1 MEFLLAI
8 GSPATNTISIFQILI
23 KDYFLGYVGRN
34 QKGVKR
40 TSNLDH
46 WNFKFKIIWT
56 LYLYTQRT
64 F

>member
-8 GSPATNTISIFQILI
+8 GSPATNTIIFFQILI
-23 KDYFLGYVGRN
+23 KDYFLDYVGRN

-40 TSNLDH
+40 DANLDH
-46 WNFKFKIIWT
+46 WNFKFKMIWT